1 MPLAMVKASSCT
13 AVEPASRMWY
23 PEIEIVFQ
31 PGISASQYAKRS
43 VVSRIDGF
51 GGKM

>member
-1 MPLAMVKASSCT
+1 
-13 AVEPASRMWY
+13 MWY
-23 PEIEIVFQ
+23 PEIEIVFHF
-31 PGISASQYAKRS
+31 GSRSCAYAKRS